1 MDFNT
6 AMAVAAKAEADGD
19 DVAADSMRAAIREQ
33 DANIKAA
40 AEHNSE
46 HEDWLRKIDVP
57 YINACTDVEELHKI
71 SQHMEKEGFAGLKK
85 AADERLRDYVKCAA
99 LRFSN
104 SVHGMRL
111 SATAPARVSV
121 TAASSGLVQQR
132 SRRRQALN

>member
-33 DANIKAA
+33 DANIKMA
-40 AEHNSE
+40 AEQNTE

-71 SQHMEKEGFAGLKK
+71 SQYMEKEGFAGLKK
-85 AADERLRDYVKCAA
+85 CADERLRDHVKYGPLPFSTCACDA
-99 LRFSN
+99 F
-104 SVHGMRL
+104 
-111 SATAPARVSV
+111 
-121 TAASSGLVQQR
+121 
-132 SRRRQALN
+132 